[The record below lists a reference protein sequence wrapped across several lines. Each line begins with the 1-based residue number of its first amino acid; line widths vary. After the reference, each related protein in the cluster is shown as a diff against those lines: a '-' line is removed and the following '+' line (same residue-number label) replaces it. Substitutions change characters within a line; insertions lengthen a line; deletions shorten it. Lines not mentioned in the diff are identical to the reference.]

1 MQVELRRLQRAV
13 GITFI
18 LVTHDQEEALIM
30 SDRIAVMFGGRIAQL
45 ASPEEL
51 YRRPVNRDVASFI
64 GVMNFFSGRVV
75 SNGGDTYRLDVQ
87 ALGQVEVPTSQ
98 APEGVKGADV
108 QVGVR
113 PEMLTLL
120 LQEGETAERV
130 TEGEVVEAVYY
141 GDMTY
146 YNVMLPGAGAPVM
159 ISMRNTAG
167 RPILTAG
174 DPARVG
180 WGAESVLVLN

>member
-1 MQVELRRLQRAV
+1 M
-13 GITFI
+13 
-18 LVTHDQEEALIM
+18 
-30 SDRIAVMFGGRIAQL
+30 
-45 ASPEEL
+45 
-51 YRRPVNRDVASFI
+51 
-64 GVMNFFSGRVV
+64 
-75 SNGGDTYRLDVQ
+75 
-87 ALGQVEVPTSQ
+87 
-98 APEGVKGADV
+98 
-108 QVGVR
+108 
-113 PEMLTLL
+113 
-120 LQEGETAERV
+120 
-130 TEGEVVEAVYY
+130 EAVYY